1 MMNATSITF
10 KIQAALRATGRAVL
24 YGGLMALPLGGL
36 ILFFE
41 MTQPAKVMNAG
52 LAAAWVANS
61 APEVLSDGGASSPLL
76 RGHASVARFDG
87 VSAQQRSGNVAAPV
101 ARVFT
106 ANDARYVLSQAPAE
120 NFKPGLQVEFISKD
134 RHRISLLVLSRE
146 PIIDRPIPDNSRFMN
161 ITEASTAN
169 SVTFSWGNW
178 IYRVE
183 IEDKGLEPD
192 VVVQKV
198 L

>member
-10 KIQAALRATGRAVL
+10 KTGLPALRALGRTVL
-24 YGGLMALPLGGL
+24 CGGLMALPLCGL
-36 ILFFE
+36 VLFFE
-41 MTQPAKVMNAG
+41 MTQPAKVMNTG
-52 LAAAWVANS
+52 LAATWVAS
-61 APEVLSDGGASSPLL
+61 SGPEVLSDSGVNSSLL

-87 VSAQQRSGNVAAPV
+87 VSAQQRSDKVAAV
-101 ARVFT
+101 APILT
-106 ANDARYVLSQAPAE
+106 ANDARYVLSQAPAA

-134 RHRISLLVLSRE
+134 RHRISLLVVSRE
-146 PIIDRPIPDNSRFMN
+146 PIIDRAIPDNARLMN
-161 ITEASTAN
+161 IAEASTAN
-169 SVTFSWGNW
+169 SVTFSWGSW